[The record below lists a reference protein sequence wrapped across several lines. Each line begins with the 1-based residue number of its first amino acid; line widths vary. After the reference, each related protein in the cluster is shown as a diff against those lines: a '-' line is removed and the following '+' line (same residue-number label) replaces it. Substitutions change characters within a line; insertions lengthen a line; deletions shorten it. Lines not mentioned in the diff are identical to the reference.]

1 MQGPGAGRII
11 LLFLYRIVQ
20 FRSLFM
26 SLLLS
31 TAPAPAFH
39 GDFGQSKISGEPV
52 SLTGATAQGR
62 RGAKLHLTAQSCQWK
77 FSVSREIQSREILSA
92 SLFLSARNVLS
103 PLFARLRLWRDAFAI
118 ALGSAHIVNPARCRR
133 AHLARR
139 AAGLRPI
146 SCRTVVL
153 DRDLHLLALDLTVRD
168 CQVAAPGF
176 GLGQAFAGELC
187 RTVVFGATPAVNPRR
202 TISFARAQQLED
214 AGLAKL
220 QHQEVRCG
228 RSD

>member
-52 SLTGATAQGR
+52 SLTGAAAQGR
-62 RGAKLHLTAQSCQWK
+62 SGARLHLTGANHVNGNSHVKGNVKGNSQRK
-77 FSVSREIQSREILSA
+77 
-92 SLFLSARNVLS
+92 LFLSARNVLS

-133 AHLARR
+133 AHIARR